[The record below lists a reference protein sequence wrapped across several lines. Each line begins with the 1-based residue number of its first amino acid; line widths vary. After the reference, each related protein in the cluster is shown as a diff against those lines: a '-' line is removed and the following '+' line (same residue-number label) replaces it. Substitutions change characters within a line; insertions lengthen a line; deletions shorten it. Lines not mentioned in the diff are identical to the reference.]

1 MDKRAKVT
9 IFVGIGIF
17 IVGIFGMII
26 GAAGIGGVE
35 EEWNNFALE
44 DVTNGTVTIEDNDGI
59 GDVGV
64 TFWVKGEYLDDD
76 ENGLWDVCEQVG
88 IRVIEKPAVSE
99 TWATGASEFDG
110 DFYSEVLY
118 NFDKEGTSSCESDY
132 RNKNNER
139 EANGLVKI
147 GRACYGCLAGD
158 FTFESNETVWVTYDD
173 SLEEEIA
180 EEFVLILLGFLAGSG
195 ALCCGVVVISA
206 GIILIFT
213 LKDDAPVMMSVG
225 SDGSY
230 VMNTTPQG
238 AVGVG
243 ISQNISQVTSSS
255 VVTEQMTKAE
265 PYQFPSTDQTEKPT
279 SATPESETKVEPFEF
294 KPE

>member
-1 MDKRAKVT
+1 MDKRAKIT
-9 IFVGIGIF
+9 IFIGLGILLMG
-17 IVGIFGMII
+17 VVGMII

-59 GDVGV
+59 GDVGL

-88 IRVIEKPAVSE
+88 IRVTEKPEVTE

-118 NFDKEGTSSCESDY
+118 DFDKEGTSSCESDY

-158 FTFESNETVWVTYDD
+158 L
-173 SLEEEIA
+173 SLIH
-180 EEFVLILLGFLAGSG
+180 
-195 ALCCGVVVISA
+195 IS
-206 GIILIFT
+206 
-213 LKDDAPVMMSVG
+213 
-225 SDGSY
+225 
-230 VMNTTPQG
+230 
-238 AVGVG
+238 
-243 ISQNISQVTSSS
+243 
-255 VVTEQMTKAE
+255 E
-265 PYQFPSTDQTEKPT
+265 PTRP
-279 SATPESETKVEPFEF
+279 
-294 KPE
+294 

>member
-1 MDKRAKVT
+1 MDKRAKIT
-9 IFVGIGIF
+9 ILVGLGVFLIGI
-17 IVGIFGMII
+17 VGMIV

-88 IRVIEKPAVSE
+88 IRVIEKPTVSE
-99 TWATGASEFDG
+99 TWATGASEFNG

-118 NFDKEGTSSCESDY
+118 DFDKEGTSSCESDY

-173 SLEEEIA
+173 ALGEEIA
-180 EEFVLILLGFLAGSG
+180 EEVGLIVLGFLGGSG
-195 ALCCGVVVISA
+195 ALCCGVVVMLI
-206 GIILIFT
+206 GVILIFT
-213 LKDDAPVMMSVG
+213 LNDDAPVQMQVAA
-225 SDGSY
+225 DGSY
-230 VMNTTPQG
+230 VMNPGSGNT
-238 AVGVG
+238 VGVG
-243 ISQNISQVTSSS
+243 INQSIPQVSTPS
-255 VVTEQMTKAE
+255 VITEEMTKAE
-265 PYQFPSTDQTEKPT
+265 PYQFPSTDESVETEEK
-279 SATPESETKVEPFEF
+279 SIAE
-294 KPE
+294 

>member
-1 MDKRAKVT
+1 MDKRAKIT
-9 IFVGIGIF
+9 IFIGLGIF
-17 IVGIFGMII
+17 LMGVVGMII

-64 TFWVKGEYLDDD
+64 TFWVKGEYVDDD

-88 IRVIEKPAVSE
+88 IRVTEKPEVTE
-99 TWATGASEFDG
+99 TWATGAYEFEG

-118 NFDKEGTSSCESDY
+118 DFDKEGTSSCESDY

-173 SLEEEIA
+173 ALGEEIA
-180 EEFVLILLGFLAGSG
+180 GEVGLIVLGFLGGSG
-195 ALCCGVVVISA
+195 ALCCDWSFVLNPS
-206 GIILIFT
+206 
-213 LKDDAPVMMSVG
+213 SE
-225 SDGSY
+225 
-230 VMNTTPQG
+230 NT
-238 AVGVG
+238 VGVG
-243 ISQNISQVTSSS
+243 INQSIPQVSTPS
-255 VVTEQMTKAE
+255 VITEEMTKAE
-265 PYQFPSTDQTEKPT
+265 PYQFPSTDESVETEEKT
-279 SATPESETKVEPFEF
+279 IAE
-294 KPE
+294 

>member
-1 MDKRAKVT
+1 MDKRAKIT
-9 IFVGIGIF
+9 ILVGLGVF
-17 IVGIFGMII
+17 LMGIVGMIV

-44 DVTNGTVTIEDNDGI
+44 DVTNGTVTIEDTDGI

-88 IRVIEKPAVSE
+88 IRVIEKPTVSE
-99 TWATGASEFDG
+99 TWATGASEFNG

-118 NFDKEGTSSCESDY
+118 DFDKEGTSSCESDY

-173 SLEEEIA
+173 ALGEEIA
-180 EEFVLILLGFLAGSG
+180 EEVGLIVLGFLGGSG
-195 ALCCGVVVISA
+195 ALCCGVVVMLI
-206 GIILIFT
+206 GVILIFT
-213 LKDDAPVMMSVG
+213 LNDDAPVQMQVAA
-225 SDGSY
+225 DGSY
-230 VMNTTPQG
+230 VMNPGSGNT
-238 AVGVG
+238 VGVG
-243 ISQNISQVTSSS
+243 INQSIPQVSTPS
-255 VVTEQMTKAE
+255 VITEEMTKAE
-265 PYQFPSTDQTEKPT
+265 PYQFPSTDGSVETEEK
-279 SATPESETKVEPFEF
+279 SIAE
-294 KPE
+294 

>member
-1 MDKRAKVT
+1 MDKRAKIT
-9 IFVGIGIF
+9 IFIGLGIF
-17 IVGIFGMII
+17 LMGVVGMII

-64 TFWVKGEYLDDD
+64 TFWVKGEYVDDD

-88 IRVIEKPAVSE
+88 IRVTEKPEVTE
-99 TWATGASEFDG
+99 TWATGAYEFEG

-118 NFDKEGTSSCESDY
+118 DFDKEGTSSCESDY

-158 FTFESNETVWVTYDD
+158 FTFESNGTVWVTYDD
-173 SLEEEIA
+173 AIGEEIA
-180 EEFVLILLGFLAGSG
+180 EEVGLIVLGFFGGSG
-195 ALCCGVVVISA
+195 ALCCGVVVMLI
-206 GIILIFT
+206 GLILIFT
-213 LKDDAPVMMSVG
+213 LNDDAPVQMHVG
-225 SDGSY
+225 ADGSY
-230 VMNTTPQG
+230 VLNPTSENT
-238 AVGVG
+238 VGVG
-243 ISQNISQVTSSS
+243 INQSIPQVSTPS
-255 VVTEQMTKAE
+255 VITEEMTKAE
-265 PYQFPSTDQTEKPT
+265 PYQFPSTDESVETEEKT
-279 SATPESETKVEPFEF
+279 IAE
-294 KPE
+294 